1 MFPAKTNSTSKKV
14 EENVSQPLSQIF
26 PHLIFFRTFPPFFKF
41 HPPPPSPHSP
51 LHTHTCVHA
60 LVHPIHN
67 TNAMEVTIY
76 RLVLTIGFCPE
87 NSQNI
92 EMILVL
98 LFVCKLK

>member
-1 MFPAKTNSTSKKV
+1 MSLNPSHKFSP
-14 EENVSQPLSQIF
+14 I
-26 PHLIFFRTFPPFFKF
+26 LIFLELSLLSLNFT
-41 HPPPPSPHSP
+41 PPPPPHSP

-60 LVHPIHN
+60 LAHPIHN

>member
-1 MFPAKTNSTSKKV
+1 MFPVKKNSTSKKV
-14 EENVSQPLSQIF
+14 EENVSQPLSQILALNF
-26 PHLIFFRTFPPFFKF
+26 NPPH
-41 HPPPPSPHSP
+41 
-51 LHTHTCVHA
+51 HTHTSVHA
-60 LVHPIHN
+60 LVHPIRN

-98 LFVCKLK
+98 LFICKLK